1 MTTTAGIS
9 ETELASAVDTVQ
21 GWIDR
26 RQRAMLA
33 NMRSCNQ
40 SPAQLHVLGVL
51 HEVGP
56 ITVSQL
62 ASWLAISVPSTS
74 AMVDR
79 MVDTGLVER
88 ARSEE
93 DRRIVSVWLSPAGQT
108 ALNAAMLGRRGMLE
122 RVLGQ
127 LNPKELN
134 DTVRVLKRLEQA
146 IEELRAHPAAEPPAA

>member
-1 MTTTAGIS
+1 MTTQARVG
-9 ETELASAVDTVQ
+9 EAELASAVDTVQ
-21 GWIDR
+21 AWIDR

-33 NMRSCNQ
+33 HLHSCTQ

-51 HEVGP
+51 REVGP

-62 ASWLAISVPSTS
+62 ASLLAISAPSTS

-79 MVDTGLVER
+79 MVDAGLVER

-93 DRRIVSVWLSPAGQT
+93 DRRIVSVWVTPAGEQ
-108 ALNAAMLGRRGMLE
+108 ALKAAIGGRRGMLE

-127 LNPKELN
+127 LDPAELA
-134 DTVRVLKRLEQA
+134 DTIRVLRRLEEA
-146 IEELRAHPAAEPPAA
+146 LERVPAPSSS

>member
-1 MTTTAGIS
+1 MTTQVVSGAD
-9 ETELASAVDTVQ
+9 LAAAVDTVQ
-21 GWIDR
+21 AWIDR

-33 NMRSCNQ
+33 QLHSCTQ

-51 HEVGP
+51 HEAGP

-62 ASWLAISVPSTS
+62 AARLAISAPSTS

-79 MVDTGLVER
+79 MVDTGLVAR

-93 DRRIVSVWLSPAGQT
+93 DRRSVSVWVTPAGDA
-108 ALNAAMLGRRGMLE
+108 ALQAAIGGRRGMLE

-127 LNPKELN
+127 LDAGELA
-134 DTVRVLKRLEQA
+134 DTIRVLKRLEVA
-146 IEELRAHPAAEPPAA
+146 IEGVSPPPPG